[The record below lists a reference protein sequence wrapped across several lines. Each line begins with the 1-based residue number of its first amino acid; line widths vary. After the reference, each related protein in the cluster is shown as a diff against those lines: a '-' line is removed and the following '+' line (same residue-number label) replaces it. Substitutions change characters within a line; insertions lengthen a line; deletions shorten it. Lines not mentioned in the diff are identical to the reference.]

1 MAGFGGDIYM
11 AQRRWT
17 LLIIP
22 DGQEA
27 VRQMRVSQMFARAA
41 FAGIA
46 GLVVLLLFFATGFF
60 VKESS
65 HIKADRLQEENQRL
79 VAQLER
85 LGGRL
90 ETLQTAMGELTERD
104 EEFRLIAGLEPLD
117 ADVRAAGIGGP
128 GTETLEGN
136 PLYELNPSLGE
147 QAFEAT
153 SDVETMLRRADVLKA
168 SWSEAVDSLRVRHAL
183 LQATPSIYPTR
194 GVVTSGFTRSRMHP
208 ILHRARP
215 HEGLDIVA
223 PRGTPIHSSAN
234 GVVTLAGRSSSY
246 GNVVEISHGYGMKT
260 RYAHMNSIDVRQ
272 GQRVERGQQ
281 IGSVGN
287 TGLSVSP
294 HLHYEVLVN
303 GQPQNPALYILA
315 DEIIPD

>member
-1 MAGFGGDIYM
+1 MAR
-11 AQRRWT
+11 RRWT

-27 VRQMRVSQMFARAA
+27 VRQMRVSQVFARGA
-41 FAGIA
+41 FGGIA

-60 VKESS
+60 AKESE
-65 HIKADRLQEENQRL
+65 HLKADRLEEENARL

-90 ETLQTAMGELTERD
+90 EALQSTMAELTRRD
-104 EEFRLIAGLEPLD
+104 EQFRLIAGLEPLD
-117 ADVRAAGIGGP
+117 AAVRAAGIGGP
-128 GTETLEGN
+128 GTETLESN
-136 PLYELNPSLGE
+136 PLYALDPALGRD
-147 QAFEAT
+147 AFEAS
-153 SDVETMLRRADVLKA
+153 SDVESMIRRADVLKA

-183 LQATPSIYPTR
+183 LLATPSIYPTR
-194 GVVTSGFTRSRMHP
+194 GLVTSGFSRSRMHP

-223 PRGTPIHSSAN
+223 PRGTPITSSAN
-234 GVVTLAGRSSSY
+234 GVVTFAGRNSGY
-246 GNVVEISHGYGMKT
+246 GLVVEISHGYGMKT
-260 RYAHMNSIDVRQ
+260 RYAHMSTIEVRN
-272 GQRVERGQQ
+272 GQRVARGEQ
-281 IGSVGN
+281 IGRVGN

-303 GQPQNPALYILA
+303 GEPQNPALYIL
-315 DEIIPD
+315 DGEIIPD

>member
-1 MAGFGGDIYM
+1 M

-27 VRQMRVSQMFARAA
+27 VRQMRVSQVLARGA

-46 GLVVLLLFFATGFF
+46 GLLVLLVFFATGFF

-65 HIKADRLQEENQRL
+65 HIKADRLEEENRRL

-90 ETLQTAMGELTERD
+90 ETLQSTMADLTKRD

-117 ADVRAAGIGGP
+117 AEVQAAGIGGP
-128 GTETLEGN
+128 GTETVEN
-136 PLYELNPSLGE
+136 NELYALDPALGRR
-147 QAFEAT
+147 AFEAT
-153 SDVETMLRRADVLKA
+153 SDVESMLRRADVLRA
-168 SWSEAVDSLRVRHAL
+168 SWSEAVDSLQVRHRL
-183 LQATPSIYPTR
+183 LQSTPSIYPTR
-194 GVVTSGFTRSRMHP
+194 GIVTSGFSRSRMHP

-223 PRGTPIHSSAN
+223 PRGTPISSSAH
-234 GVVTLAGRSSSY
+234 GVVSFAGRNSGY
-246 GNVVEISHGYGMKT
+246 GNVIEIDHGYGMKT
-260 RYAHMNSIDVRQ
+260 RYAHLSTIDVRV
-272 GQRVERGQQ
+272 GQRVARGEH
-281 IGSVGN
+281 IGRVGN

-294 HLHYEVLVN
+294 HLHYEVLIN
-303 GQPQNPALYILA
+303 GEPQNPALYIL
-315 DEIIPD
+315 DGEIIPD

>member
-1 MAGFGGDIYM
+1 MAH
-11 AQRRWT
+11 RRWT

-27 VRQMRVSQMFARAA
+27 VRQMRVSGFLARAA
-41 FAGIA
+41 FAGVA

-65 HIKADRLQEENQRL
+65 HIRADRLAAENERL

-90 ETLQTAMGELTERD
+90 DELQTSMSDLTRRD
-104 EEFRLIAGLEPLD
+104 QEFRMIAGLEPLD
-117 ADVRAAGIGGP
+117 ADVQAAGIGGP
-128 GTETLEGN
+128 GTETLESN
-136 PLYELNPSLGE
+136 PLYPLDPRLGE

-153 SDVETMLRRADVLKA
+153 SDVDAMLRRADVLKA
-168 SWSEAVDSLRVRHAL
+168 SWSEAMDSLRVRHAL

-194 GVVTSGFTRSRMHP
+194 GVVTSGFSHSRMHP

-223 PRGTPIHSSAN
+223 PRGAPITSSAN
-234 GVVTLAGRSSSY
+234 GVVTFAGRRNGY

-260 RYAHMNSIDVRQ
+260 RYAHMSAIDVRQ
-272 GQRVERGQQ
+272 GQRVQRGEH
-281 IGSVGN
+281 IGRVGN
-287 TGLSVSP
+287 TGLSVGP
-294 HLHYEVLVN
+294 HLHYEVLIN
-303 GQPQNPALYILA
+303 GEPQNPALYILEG
-315 DEIIPD
+315 EIIPD

>member
-1 MAGFGGDIYM
+1 MAH
-11 AQRRWT
+11 QRWT

-22 DGQEA
+22 EGDEGM
-27 VRQMRVSQMFARAA
+27 RQVRVSSVLARGV
-41 FAGIA
+41 FAGLA
-46 GLVVLLLFFATGFF
+46 CLVVLLVFFATGFF
-60 VKESS
+60 VKESE
-65 HIKADRLQEENQRL
+65 HMRADLLAAENERL
-79 VAQLER
+79 VAQLAR

-90 ETLQTAMGELTERD
+90 EDLQTTMADLTRRD
-104 EEFRLIAGLEPLD
+104 EQFRLIAGLEPLD
-117 ADVRAAGIGGP
+117 AEVRAAGIGGP
-128 GTETLEGN
+128 GTETVESN
-136 PLYELNPSLGE
+136 PLYAVDPVLGRR
-147 QAFEAT
+147 AFEAT
-153 SDVETMLRRADVLKA
+153 SDVESMIRREDVLKA

-183 LQATPSIYPTR
+183 LQATPSIFPTR
-194 GVVTSGFTRSRMHP
+194 GLVTSGFTRSRMHP

-234 GVVTLAGRSSSY
+234 GVVTFAGRNSGY

-260 RYAHMNSIDVRQ
+260 RYAHMSTIDVRP
-272 GQRVERGQQ
+272 GQRVQRGEQ
-281 IGSVGN
+281 IGRVGN